1 MCKQQSFGLEVR
13 PVVFVC
19 ICLHHGFSLIVY
31 PDWQPRN
38 SWPSEVREIDLKIV
52 HGIKFKSKFFR
63 LIPEWDGKRCLYDIM
78 KGKVEERGGRGDF
91 LLRPQLSQQSVFL
104 CCLLWTHNFQ
114 DLHIIR
120 MLRRWPS
127 ERRQFY
133 RAVNISCTNWTA
145 RHQLFE
151 AFLVYSRHHHGREG
165 GGWLTNIFHFL

>member
-31 PDWQPRN
+31 PDWQQRN
-38 SWPSEVREIDLKIV
+38 SLHLEVRGKDLKIS
-52 HGIKFKSKFFR
+52 HWIKFKSMFFLWSQSGTASAACMTSWR
-63 LIPEWDGKRCLYDIM
+63 ARWRKEGEGGKR
-78 KGKVEERGGRGDF
+78 DF
-91 LLRPQLSQQSVFL
+91 LLRAQLSRQSVFP

-133 RAVNISCTNWTA
+133 RTVNISCTNCSSSSALWSFPC
-145 RHQLFE
+145 L
-151 AFLVYSRHHHGREG
+151 
-165 GGWLTNIFHFL
+165 